1 MTKRSAVIA
10 GAGLAGV
17 QTAVE
22 LRGQGWD
29 GAVTL
34 VGAEPHAPYDRPPLS
49 KAVLLGTADG
59 APLDVDLA
67 ALGVDVRLGRTATA
81 LRPDDR
87 VLDTDAGPLEYDE
100 LVIATGADAVTLPG
114 TTGVPGVHVLRTLDD
129 ARALRPV
136 LEAGGSVVAVGAGWI
151 GAEAAT
157 AAARA
162 GSPVTVVE
170 AAPHVLAGALPPE
183 VTAPMR
189 AWYEEAGVTLLTGTP
204 VTGVRG
210 GEVELADGTVL
221 GADAVLVGVGSR
233 PATGWLRGS
242 GVPLAADGSV
252 AADAALRAG
261 VPGVHAVGDCASF
274 PSARYGRRL
283 LVHHWDNA
291 LNGAR
296 TAAADILGLPD
307 AVYDPVPYFWS
318 EQFDRYVQYAGRHDP
333 ADTLVRRGDP
343 AAGDRAWSVLWLRAD
358 GTPTAVLA
366 VDRPRDLAQGR
377 RLIARGTRLD
387 PPRAADP
394 GLALNKATAD

>member
-1 MTKRSAVIA
+1 MTKRTAVIA

-29 GAVTL
+29 GRVVL

-49 KAVLLGTADG
+49 KSVLLGTAEG
-59 APLDVDLA
+59 STLDVDLA
-67 ALGVDVRLGRTATA
+67 ALGVETHLGRTATG
-81 LRPDDR
+81 LSPDEHR
-87 VLDTDAGPLEYDE
+87 LDTDAGTLEYDE
-100 LVIATGADAVTLPG
+100 LVLATGADAVTLPG
-114 TTGVPGVHVLRTLDD
+114 AAGVPGVHVLRTLDD
-129 ARALRPV
+129 ARRLRPV
-136 LEAGGSVVAVGAGWI
+136 LEAKGSVVAVGAGWI

-170 AAPHVLAGALPPE
+170 AAHHVLAGALPPE
-183 VTAPMR
+183 VTEPMR
-189 AWYEEAGVTLLTGTP
+189 AWYAEAGVTLLTGRA
-204 VTGVRG
+204 VTGVRD

-242 GVPLAADGSV
+242 GIPLADDGSV
-252 AADAALRAG
+252 AADASLRAG

-283 LVHHWDNA
+283 LIHHWDNA
-291 LNGAR
+291 LTGAR
-296 TAAADILGLPD
+296 TAVADILGTAP
-307 AVYDPVPYFWS
+307 AVHDPVPYFWS
-318 EQFDRYVQYAGRHDP
+318 EQFDRYVQYAGRH
-333 ADTLVRRGDP
+333 AASDTPVRRGDQ
-343 AAGDRAWSVLWLRAD
+343 AAGDRAWSVLWLRPD

-377 RLIARGTRLD
+377 RLITRGTRLD
-387 PPRAADP
+387 PALAADP
-394 GLALNKATAD
+394 GRALNACAAA